1 MNKKNLLGKF
11 FAFIL
16 LATVVMGTSS
26 CNRGYGCP
34 YNTSVSNVVKVINFS
49 ILSNNIRVR
58 NIIPNL

>member
-49 ILSNNIRVR
+49 IFE
-58 NIIPNL
+58 